1 MYIIINILVIF
12 ILLNYWIVIY
22 LYGFVLM
29 NCIVYVFIVVLVV
42 VKLLNSK
49 LVVFVL
55 MNCKCI

>member
-29 NCIVYVFIVVLVV
+29 NCIVYVFNVVLVV
-42 VKLLNSK
+42 VKLLNS
-49 LVVFVL
+49 
-55 MNCKCI
+55 